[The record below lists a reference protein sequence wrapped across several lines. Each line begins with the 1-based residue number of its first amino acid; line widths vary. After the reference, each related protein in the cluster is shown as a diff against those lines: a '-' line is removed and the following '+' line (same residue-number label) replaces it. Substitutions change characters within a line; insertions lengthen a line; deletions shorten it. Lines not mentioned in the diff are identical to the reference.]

1 MKKFILKL
9 LIVIESAE
17 VIGIVKG
24 YVREMKKEMANYS
37 SILAWKIPWT
47 KEPGGLQPMGSQR
60 VGHDWETNWQMWG
73 RGLKLFT
80 LPSVFYISSL
90 LIFEISILC
99 LSLHVLILA
108 TMLECTLTTKSLVL
122 NYFPVFKIV
131 DLFPSI
137 LQRWTMKDLG
147 NIINLSILKEISLG
161 CSLEG
166 MMLKL
171 KLQYFGHIMRRV
183 ERLWC

>member
-24 YVREMKKEMANYS
+24 YVREMKKEMANHS
-37 SILAWKIPWT
+37 SILTWKIPWT
-47 KEPGGLQPMGSQR
+47 KEPGGLQSMALQR
-60 VGHDWETNWQMWG
+60 VGHDWETNGQMWG

-90 LIFEISILC
+90 LIFEICILC

-147 NIINLSILKEISLG
+147 NI
-161 CSLEG
+161 
-166 MMLKL
+166 M
-171 KLQYFGHIMRRV
+171 
-183 ERLWC
+183 

>member
-1 MKKFILKL
+1 MYITMCDPIYVQKYVSAHMKKLILKL

-24 YVREMKKEMANYS
+24 NVREMKKEMANHS

-47 KEPGGLQPMGSQR
+47 EEPGGLQSMASQR
-60 VGHDWETNWQMWG
+60 VGHNWAANRQMWG

-80 LPSVFYISSL
+80 SPSVFYISSL

-108 TMLECTLTTKSLVL
+108 TRPECTLTTKSLVL

-131 DLFPSI
+131 DLFLSI
-137 LQRWTMKDLG
+137 LQRRTMKDFD
-147 NIINLSILKEISLG
+147 NIT
-161 CSLEG
+161 
-166 MMLKL
+166 
-171 KLQYFGHIMRRV
+171 
-183 ERLWC
+183 

>member
-1 MKKFILKL
+1 MKKFILNL

-24 YVREMKKEMANYS
+24 YVREMKKEMANHS
-37 SILAWKIPWT
+37 SILTWKIPWT
-47 KEPGGLQPMGSQR
+47 KEPGGLQSMALQR
-60 VGHDWETNWQMWG
+60 VGHDWETNRQMWG

-147 NIINLSILKEISLG
+147 NI
-161 CSLEG
+161 
-166 MMLKL
+166 M
-171 KLQYFGHIMRRV
+171 
-183 ERLWC
+183 